1 MKLRLSDF
9 DLHPLALPEAHGR
22 KDKSGNLIAQHAHPD
37 TDDPPAED
45 ITTEIGNDGTDES
58 DAYHGC
64 NCCVKRVSCT
74 TQASHV
80 DDLADLE
87 NDNKDYDMHNLDSNC
102 HNVVFRKKQMVE
114 TAGTKIVDRNQ
125 TDSDDSTDETTG
137 AAVFFGKI
145 RIAGT

>member
-1 MKLRLSDF
+1 MSKDFTFDGFSDISV
-9 DLHPLALPEAHGR
+9 
-22 KDKSGNLIAQHAHPD
+22 KD
-37 TDDPPAED
+37 
-45 ITTEIGNDGTDES
+45 DGTDNNKKL
-58 DAYHGC
+58 D
-64 NCCVKRVSCT
+64 
-74 TQASHV
+74 TQVDELV

-102 HNVVFRKKQMVE
+102 HNVVFREKQMVE